1 MVPYSLVHFPSCL
14 FVDPLI
20 LLLLLQALRLF
31 RLAAELEHKA
41 SALKAEALQHLF
53 IALAGSDCRE
63 LWTLLVQFF
72 GKGTGF
78 DPFDFLDAA
87 PAIKAP
93 LDLGDTDSDDDAASS
108 VSLGSTSTTASTASS
123 ISVSAADAAQASTSQ
138 TPAPSRPKIKP
149 KAKLPDIVSSVDDA
163 EGFIPRS
170 FDSLHSTGIPREVR
184 MQRSGTT
191 TSKGSS
197 LYICPHPTCGAT
209 PYIGDLYGCSS
220 HLRRAHYGT
229 CLACPYCPTQ
239 KYYRVS
245 GWKKHMASSHPTA
258 PWYGASEI
266 TQATLMLQSLQEE
279 VSAPST
285 TTQEAPDKPSEVGFR
300 LPTQE
305 EISTVP
311 LKPTVVDEPPEE
323 SLPYTVDVEEGD
335 EVVISLNLAPEEE
348 QKLLGDVEEKEEVPP
363 SHTPGSATD
372 PEASVTS
379 DTRQYVYARNV
390 QGTMESRYLVSGS
403 AIASGEPKLPPSS
416 DDPSGPPPPKKSKA
430 KK

>member
-1 MVPYSLVHFPSCL
+1 M
-14 FVDPLI
+14 
-20 LLLLLQALRLF
+20 RLF

-53 IALAGSDCRE
+53 VALAGSDCKE

-108 VSLGSTSTTASTASS
+108 ISLGSVSTTASTASS
-123 ISVSAADAAQASTSQ
+123 ISVSPADAAQASTSQ
-138 TPAPSRPKIKP
+138 TSAPSRPKLKP
-149 KAKLPDIVSSVDDA
+149 KAKLPDAVSSVDDA
-163 EGFIPRS
+163 EGFVPRS
-170 FDSLHSTGIPREVR
+170 FDDLHSTGIPREVKMR
-184 MQRSGTT
+184 RSGTT

-197 LYICPHPTCGAT
+197 LYICPHPTCGST

-220 HLRRAHYGT
+220 HLRRVHYGT
-229 CLACPYCPTQ
+229 CLACPYCPSQ

-245 GWKKHMASSHPTA
+245 GWKKHMASKHPTA
-258 PWYGASEI
+258 PWYGASET
-266 TQATLMLQSLQEE
+266 TQALLMLKSLQEE
-279 VSAPST
+279 ISAPT
-285 TTQEAPDKPSEVGFR
+285 TATQEVEFC

-311 LKPTVVDEPPEE
+311 LKPTVEEEPPEE

-335 EVVISLNLAPEEE
+335 EVVISLNIALEEE
-348 QKLLGDVEEKEEVPP
+348 QKLLGDVEEKEDVPL
-363 SHTPGSATD
+363 SHTPSSAVD
-372 PEASVTS
+372 PEASVTG
-379 DTRQYVYARNV
+379 DTRQYEYARNV
-390 QGTMESRYLVSGS
+390 QGTMESRYLKRGGS
-403 AIASGEPKLPPSS
+403 SQELAIASDKPKLPPSS

-430 KK
+430 NK

>member
-1 MVPYSLVHFPSCL
+1 M
-14 FVDPLI
+14 
-20 LLLLLQALRLF
+20 RLF

-53 IALAGSDCRE
+53 VALAGSDCKE

-108 VSLGSTSTTASTASS
+108 ISLGSASTTASTTSS
-123 ISVSAADAAQASTSQ
+123 ISVSPTDAAQASTSQ
-138 TPAPSRPKIKP
+138 ASAPSRPKLKP
-149 KAKLPDIVSSVDDA
+149 KAKLPDAVSSVDDA
-163 EGFIPRS
+163 EGFIPHS
-170 FDSLHSTGIPREVR
+170 FNSLHSTGIPREVR

-197 LYICPHPTCGAT
+197 LYICPHPTCGST
-209 PYIGDLYGCSS
+209 SYIGNLYGCSS
-220 HLRRAHYGT
+220 HLCRVHYGT
-229 CLACPYCPTQ
+229 CLACPYCPNQ

-245 GWKKHMASSHPTA
+245 GWKKHMASKHQTA
-258 PWYGASEI
+258 PWYGASET
-266 TQATLMLQSLQEE
+266 TQASLMLRSLQEE
-279 VSAPST
+279 ISEPST
-285 TTQEAPDKPSEVGFR
+285 ATQEVPDEPPEVEFH

-311 LKPTVVDEPPEE
+311 LKPTVVEEPPEE
-323 SLPYTVDVEEGD
+323 SLPYTVDEEGD

-348 QKLLGDVEEKEEVPP
+348 QKLLGDVKEKEDVPP
-363 SHTPGSATD
+363 SLTPSSAID
-372 PEASVTS
+372 PKASVTS
-379 DTRQYVYARNV
+379 DTRQYEYARNI
-390 QGTMESRYLVSGS
+390 QGTMESRYLISGKLS
-403 AIASGEPKLPPSS
+403 QGPAIASEEPKLPPSS